1 MRINGKRIYH
11 VRYRNTVSYYL
22 RLPDGF
28 PEGNGPNG
36 SLEQLYTNL
45 IGVLW
50 DVEHRNRYT
59 RDELIETLRAI
70 IRREAEGS
78 TNVWANMPYLF
89 AETGAGWKDPEN
101 TIPAPDED
109 HSDHIY
115 SGVFMSEAVKS
126 FSCISS
132 SPMMSI
138 RCLSPSIF
146 GLIFSTRLRTV
157 SASYLA
163 PCL

>member
-126 FSCISS
+126 FSCIN
-132 SPMMSI
+132 
-138 RCLSPSIF
+138 R
-146 GLIFSTRLRTV
+146 
-157 SASYLA
+157 A
-163 PCL
+163 